1 MKAFRLMAVGS
12 VALLATLGVGC
23 GGGNDNKTTASTTT
37 SQTTTQPAKQA
48 AGGTVTVSMSEFSFT
63 PDKVTVSKGGT
74 IVAKNDGAVAHNLTI
89 EQGPDPKK
97 KTKKLAGTSTF
108 LPGKSE
114 KLKVDLAPG
123 KYAMA
128 CTVDAHR
135 EAGMVGTVT
144 VK

>member
-1 MKAFRLMAVGS
+1 MKAVRILAPGLIVTL
-12 VALLATLGVGC
+12 VALGSGC
-23 GGGNDNKTTASTTT
+23 GGDDNKNAATTT
-37 SQTTTQPAKQA
+37 SDTTTQPAQQ
-48 AGGTVTVSMSEFSFT
+48 AGGQTVTVAMDEFSFD
-63 PDKVTVSKGGT
+63 PDKVAINRGGT
-74 IVAKNDGAVAHNLTI
+74 IVAKNVGAAAHNLTI

-114 KLKVDLAPG
+114 KVKVDLGPG

-128 CTVDAHR
+128 CTVAGHR
-135 EAGMVGTVT
+135 EAGMVGRVT